1 MNKISNMWDGLWMY
15 SHIMTPCISKR
26 LHWNWTKQSM
36 FLICCVLLQDLNY
49 ARQLYSTTLQQT
61 LMLVLILG
69 RWLQPRG
76 ELTRDQLSQLLL
88 VYIGMAADMLE
99 FSSETLRLDQIACTE
114 PIFVG
119 VLAVWSWSLT
129 QFSLGLTSTK
139 ARKTRATGS
148 IEKDASGSPT
158 PPASPEM
165 LAPAT
170 SIDSLVLA
178 NLSPSR
184 IKLKLL
190 SSGLCGTELWAVM
203 ISLLV
208 QDGPYLV
215 TRLYIIFRYNI
226 FDHSMIF
233 FTCKNALLLFL
244 MAYRLFVV
252 MYEARKK
259 NKSKLMRLRDRTQP
273 AGQDKQGQDS
283 VSNGSFLSNKVGHR
297 KYKPK
302 NDSEIVVDIQHSDT
316 DFPRSGA
323 NQNDKDDNY
332 LGPFVERRF
341 STDDGQMTSEELGGR
356 LNHAYDHDQDS
367 SEDMKNNYSED
378 DDDNDDDVRN
388 GAYIVTGHRESLDS
402 DVTGR
407 PPTPPPLPPLV
418 KSSPSRGSP
427 AGGSRLRPSIRVDAD
442 RQNPNSIYAEIR
454 RKPTTTQ
461 TIQHTKLTR
470 L

>member
-1 MNKISNMWDGLWMY
+1 
-15 SHIMTPCISKR
+15 
-26 LHWNWTKQSM
+26 
-36 FLICCVLLQDLNY
+36 
-49 ARQLYSTTLQQT
+49 
-61 LMLVLILG
+61 MLVLILG

-139 ARKTRATGS
+139 ARKTRAAGNVQ
-148 IEKDASGSPT
+148 KDASGDPT

-215 TRLYIIFRYNI
+215 TRLYIIFRYKI

-259 NKSKLMRLRDRTQP
+259 NNSKLMRLRDRTQP

-283 VSNGSFLSNKVGHR
+283 VSNVSAVSSKISHR
-297 KYKPK
+297 KYKSK
-302 NDSEIVVDIQHSDT
+302 NYSDIVVDTQDLEQAE
-316 DFPRSGA
+316 A
-323 NQNDKDDNY
+323 NQNDKDDKY
-332 LGPFVERRF
+332 LEPVDERRL
-341 STDDGQMTSEELGGR
+341 SHDGYQMTSEEFGGHQ
-356 LNHAYDHDQDS
+356 NHAYDHDKDS
-367 SEDMKNNYSED
+367 SEDIKNNYSED
-378 DDDNDDDVRN
+378 DDDNDDDVRS
-388 GAYIVTGHRESLDS
+388 GAYIVTDHRESLDRGL
-402 DVTGR
+402 TGR

-418 KSSPSRGSP
+418 KSSASRGSP
-427 AGGSRLRPSIRVDAD
+427 AGGSHLLPSIRVDAD

-461 TIQHTKLTR
+461 TFQNTKLTR